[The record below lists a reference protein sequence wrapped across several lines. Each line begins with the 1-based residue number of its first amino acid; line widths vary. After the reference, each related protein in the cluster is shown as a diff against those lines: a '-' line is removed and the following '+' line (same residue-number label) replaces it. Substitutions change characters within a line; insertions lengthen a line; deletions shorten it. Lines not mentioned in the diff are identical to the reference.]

1 MRRSC
6 SKSVSTTDHRWAKEN
21 IHFWRRDY
29 RAYLEYFFSEAFPE
43 AHSTK
48 QFEDGVGWGLETDP
62 ESLAATKRAP
72 PTVDPATFAQMC
84 ASIRAPALVIQG
96 TDERLS
102 HVTQGVGL
110 AQAIPGARLEL
121 IEAAGTW
128 STPGTRSASTCS
140 SATSFERFGGGPPMR
155 AREPDVTG
163 TATSGDGV
171 RIAYETFGTGDPTI
185 VMLPSTPIIHSR
197 QWKAQVPY
205 LARHF
210 RVVTYDGRGNGRSD
224 RPTDVASYA
233 GDRYLED
240 PRAVMDATATE
251 RAVLVGLCGDAVWP
265 AVQFAARWPDRVLG
279 IVAFAVG
286 VPLLTPP
293 HPWRVQYGFH
303 DELETDEGW
312 AKLNEHYWRRDYP
325 GFVRFFFGELTSEPH
340 STKVLE
346 DIVGW
351 ALDGSVDAMLA
362 EGSVENPWTLEAVE
376 AVCRDV
382 RCPLLIVHG
391 TNDHCQPVSRA
402 HRLAELTGG
411 RLVIVDGADHL
422 IPGRHPVLAN
432 LLIRDFVR
440 SMPEGVPA

>member
-1 MRRSC
+1 
-6 SKSVSTTDHRWAKEN
+6 
-21 IHFWRRDY
+21 
-29 RAYLEYFFSEAFPE
+29 
-43 AHSTK
+43 
-48 QFEDGVGWGLETDP
+48 
-62 ESLAATKRAP
+62 
-72 PTVDPATFAQMC
+72 
-84 ASIRAPALVIQG
+84 
-96 TDERLS
+96 
-102 HVTQGVGL
+102 
-110 AQAIPGARLEL
+110 
-121 IEAAGTW
+121 
-128 STPGTRSASTCS
+128 
-140 SATSFERFGGGPPMR
+140 MR

-163 TATSGDGV
+163 TATSSDGV
-171 RIAYETFGTGDPTI
+171 RIVYETFGTGDPTI
-185 VMLPSTPIIHSR
+185 VMMPSTPIIHSR

-233 GDRYLED
+233 DDRLVED
-240 PRAVMDATATE
+240 RRAVMDATATD
-251 RAVLVGLCGDAVWP
+251 RAVLVGLCGDALWP
-265 AVQFAARWPDRVLG
+265 AFQFAARSPERVLG
-279 IVAFAVG
+279 IVAFATG
-286 VPLLTPP
+286 VPLITPP

-325 GFVRFFFGELTSEPH
+325 GFIRFFFGELASEPH

-351 ALDGSVDAMLA
+351 GLDGSSDAMLA
-362 EGSVENPWTLEAVE
+362 EGGVESQWTLERVE
-376 AVCRDV
+376 AVCRAV

-432 LLIRDFVR
+432 LLIRDFVH
-440 SMPEGVPA
+440 SLPEGLPA

>member
-1 MRRSC
+1 
-6 SKSVSTTDHRWAKEN
+6 
-21 IHFWRRDY
+21 
-29 RAYLEYFFSEAFPE
+29 
-43 AHSTK
+43 
-48 QFEDGVGWGLETDP
+48 
-62 ESLAATKRAP
+62 
-72 PTVDPATFAQMC
+72 
-84 ASIRAPALVIQG
+84 
-96 TDERLS
+96 
-102 HVTQGVGL
+102 
-110 AQAIPGARLEL
+110 
-121 IEAAGTW
+121 
-128 STPGTRSASTCS
+128 
-140 SATSFERFGGGPPMR
+140 MR
-155 AREPDVTG
+155 AREPDTTG
-163 TATSGDGV
+163 TATSSDGV
-171 RIAYETFGTGDPTI
+171 KIVYETFGTGDPTI

-197 QWKAQVPY
+197 QWKAEVPY

-224 RPTDVASYA
+224 RPTDVASYV
-233 GDRYLED
+233 GDRYLDD

-303 DELETDEGW
+303 DELETEEGW

-325 GFVRFFFGELTSEPH
+325 GFVRFFFGALASEPH

-351 ALDGSVDAMLA
+351 GLEGSVDAMIA
-362 EGSVENPWTLEAVE
+362 DGSVESSWTVESVE

-382 RCPLLIVHG
+382 RCPMLIVHG

-402 HRLAELTGG
+402 HRLAEITGG

-422 IPGRHPVLAN
+422 IPARHPVLAN

-440 SMPEGVPA
+440 SLPEGVPA

>member
-1 MRRSC
+1 
-6 SKSVSTTDHRWAKEN
+6 
-21 IHFWRRDY
+21 
-29 RAYLEYFFSEAFPE
+29 
-43 AHSTK
+43 
-48 QFEDGVGWGLETDP
+48 
-62 ESLAATKRAP
+62 
-72 PTVDPATFAQMC
+72 
-84 ASIRAPALVIQG
+84 
-96 TDERLS
+96 
-102 HVTQGVGL
+102 
-110 AQAIPGARLEL
+110 
-121 IEAAGTW
+121 
-128 STPGTRSASTCS
+128 
-140 SATSFERFGGGPPMR
+140 MR
-155 AREPDVTG
+155 AREPDSTG
-163 TATSGDGV
+163 TVTSSDGV
-171 RIAYETFGTGDPTI
+171 KIVYETFGTGDPTI
-185 VMLPSTPIIHSR
+185 LMLPSTPIIHSR

-210 RVVTYDGRGNGRSD
+210 RVATYDGRGNGRSG

-240 PRAVMDATATE
+240 PRAVMDAIGTE

-340 STKVLE
+340 STKILE

-351 ALDGSVDAMLA
+351 ALEGSVDAMVA
-362 EGSVENPWTLEAVE
+362 EGSVESHWTLDAVE
-376 AVCRDV
+376 AVCREV

-411 RLVIVDGADHL
+411 RLVIVEGADHL

-440 SMPEGVPA
+440 SLPEGVPA

>member
-1 MRRSC
+1 
-6 SKSVSTTDHRWAKEN
+6 
-21 IHFWRRDY
+21 
-29 RAYLEYFFSEAFPE
+29 
-43 AHSTK
+43 
-48 QFEDGVGWGLETDP
+48 
-62 ESLAATKRAP
+62 
-72 PTVDPATFAQMC
+72 
-84 ASIRAPALVIQG
+84 
-96 TDERLS
+96 
-102 HVTQGVGL
+102 
-110 AQAIPGARLEL
+110 
-121 IEAAGTW
+121 
-128 STPGTRSASTCS
+128 
-140 SATSFERFGGGPPMR
+140 MR

-171 RIAYETFGTGDPTI
+171 KIAYETFGTGDPTI

-240 PRAVMDATATE
+240 PRAVMDATATD

-351 ALDGSVDAMLA
+351 ALDGSVDAMVA
-362 EGSVENPWTLEAVE
+362 DGSVENPWTLEAVE

-391 TNDHCQPVSRA
+391 TNDHCQPVARA

-422 IPGRHPVLAN
+422 IPGAPPGPR
-432 LLIRDFVR
+432 
-440 SMPEGVPA
+440 EPADPRLRPFAAGGIPA

>member
-1 MRRSC
+1 
-6 SKSVSTTDHRWAKEN
+6 
-21 IHFWRRDY
+21 
-29 RAYLEYFFSEAFPE
+29 
-43 AHSTK
+43 
-48 QFEDGVGWGLETDP
+48 
-62 ESLAATKRAP
+62 
-72 PTVDPATFAQMC
+72 
-84 ASIRAPALVIQG
+84 
-96 TDERLS
+96 
-102 HVTQGVGL
+102 
-110 AQAIPGARLEL
+110 
-121 IEAAGTW
+121 
-128 STPGTRSASTCS
+128 
-140 SATSFERFGGGPPMR
+140 
-155 AREPDVTG
+155 
-163 TATSGDGV
+163 
-171 RIAYETFGTGDPTI
+171 
-185 VMLPSTPIIHSR
+185 
-197 QWKAQVPY
+197 
-205 LARHF
+205 
-210 RVVTYDGRGNGRSD
+210 
-224 RPTDVASYA
+224 
-233 GDRYLED
+233 
-240 PRAVMDATATE
+240 MDATATE

-265 AVQFAARWPDRVLG
+265 AVQFAARWPDRALG

-351 ALDGSVDAMLA
+351 ALDGSVDAMVA
-362 EGSVENPWTLEAVE
+362 DGSVENPWTLETVE

-391 TNDHCQPVSRA
+391 TNDHCQPVARA

-440 SMPEGVPA
+440 SISEGMPA

>member
-1 MRRSC
+1 
-6 SKSVSTTDHRWAKEN
+6 
-21 IHFWRRDY
+21 
-29 RAYLEYFFSEAFPE
+29 
-43 AHSTK
+43 
-48 QFEDGVGWGLETDP
+48 
-62 ESLAATKRAP
+62 
-72 PTVDPATFAQMC
+72 
-84 ASIRAPALVIQG
+84 
-96 TDERLS
+96 
-102 HVTQGVGL
+102 
-110 AQAIPGARLEL
+110 
-121 IEAAGTW
+121 
-128 STPGTRSASTCS
+128 
-140 SATSFERFGGGPPMR
+140 MR

-171 RIAYETFGTGDPTI
+171 KIAYETFGTGDPTI
-185 VMLPSTPIIHSR
+185 VMLPSAPIIHSR
-197 QWKAQVPY
+197 QWKGQVPY

-233 GDRYLED
+233 DEQLVADRL
-240 PRAVMDATATE
+240 AVLDATATG
-251 RAVLVGLCGDAVWP
+251 RAVLVGLCGDALWP
-265 AVQFAARWPDRVLG
+265 TIQFAARWPDRVLG
-279 IVAFAVG
+279 IVAFATG
-286 VPLLTPP
+286 VPLITPP

-325 GFVRFFFGELTSEPH
+325 GFIRFFFGELTSEPH

-362 EGSVENPWTLEAVE
+362 EGGVESPWTLEAVE

-382 RCPLLIVHG
+382 RCPVLIVHG
-391 TNDHCQPVSRA
+391 TNDHCQPVTRA

-411 RLVIVDGADHL
+411 RLVIVADADHL

-440 SMPEGVPA
+440 SLPEGVPA

>member
-1 MRRSC
+1 
-6 SKSVSTTDHRWAKEN
+6 
-21 IHFWRRDY
+21 
-29 RAYLEYFFSEAFPE
+29 
-43 AHSTK
+43 
-48 QFEDGVGWGLETDP
+48 
-62 ESLAATKRAP
+62 
-72 PTVDPATFAQMC
+72 
-84 ASIRAPALVIQG
+84 
-96 TDERLS
+96 
-102 HVTQGVGL
+102 
-110 AQAIPGARLEL
+110 
-121 IEAAGTW
+121 
-128 STPGTRSASTCS
+128 
-140 SATSFERFGGGPPMR
+140 MR

-163 TATSGDGV
+163 TATSADGV
-171 RIAYETFGTGDPTI
+171 KLVYETFGTGDPTL
-185 VMLPSTPIIHSR
+185 VMLPSAPIIHSR

-205 LARHF
+205 LSRSWQ
-210 RVVTYDGRGNGRSD
+210 VVTYDGRGNGRSD
-224 RPTDVASYA
+224 RPTVAQSYA
-233 GDRYLED
+233 GDHPLND
-240 PRAVMDATATE
+240 TRAVMDAIGAE

-279 IVAFAVG
+279 IVAFAIG

-312 AKLNEHYWRRDYP
+312 AKLNEHYFRRDYP

-351 ALDGSVDAMLA
+351 AL
-362 EGSVENPWTLEAVE
+362 EGSVEAMVADNSVESTWTRDSVE

-411 RLVIVDGADHL
+411 RLVIVEGADHL
-422 IPGRHPVLAN
+422 IPARHPVLAN
-432 LLIRDFVR
+432 MLIRDFVR
-440 SMPEGVPA
+440 SLPEGVPA